1 MTLERAAE
9 IFTVVNFAVVGI
21 SHIAQPR
28 AWVEFFVKLRAH
40 GHPGVFANGMLSL
53 MVGSII
59 VSLHNV
65 WSGLAMIVT
74 LIGWAQVVKGLV
86 ALSAPAVGMKGLMR
100 VSDERA
106 YEIQA
111 AGAVF
116 LVLCAVI
123 VWSWL

>member
-1 MTLERAAE
+1 
-9 IFTVVNFAVVGI
+9 V
-21 SHIAQPR
+21 
-28 AWVEFFVKLRAH
+28 
-40 GHPGVFANGMLSL
+40 
-53 MVGSII
+53 
-59 VSLHNV
+59 
-65 WSGLAMIVT
+65 LAMIVT

-86 ALSAPAVGMKGLMR
+86 AMSAPAVGMKGLMR

-116 LVLCAVI
+116 LVLCGVI